1 MLHKE
6 IIDKWLGKSYAESPS
21 LGAQCVSWAKKYC
34 EESGNIIGNFS
45 GSALKWWTTWSP
57 FNDKW
62 QRVPV
67 DPKNPPKEG
76 SVIFFDK
83 TKSNPYGHV
92 AIVDS
97 STSTG
102 VTIIEQN
109 AGSGNGDGKGSNAIK
124 RTQLSYSDTTRWKIL
139 WWFTLKSKL
148 METNETVSK
157 YKQIYIQERPQG
169 YKPIFSDY
177 KEDGD
182 TKYLIEIWNIRVQK
196 QKESK

>member
-1 MLHKE
+1 MKHKE
-6 IIDKWLGKSYAESPS
+6 FVDKYLWGKVDYD
-21 LGAQCVSWAKKYC
+21 GVYNFQCVDIARQYC
-34 EESGNIIGNFS
+34 KDTWNEIWNFS
-45 GSALKWWTTWSP
+45 GSALSGWTTWSP
-57 FNDKW
+57 FNEKW
-62 QRVPV
+62 QRVTL

-97 STSTG
+97 STPTG

-109 AGSGNGDGKGSNAIK
+109 AGTGNWDGKGSNAIK
-124 RTQLSYSDTTRWKIL
+124 RTSLSYSDTLRGKML
-139 WWFTLKSKL
+139 WWFTLKSKT
-148 METNETVSK
+148 METTETVSK

>member
-1 MLHKE
+1 MNHKE
-6 IIDKWLGKSYAESPS
+6 IIMKWLGKKYAESVS
-21 LGAQCVSWAKKYC
+21 LWFQCVSFCKKYC
-34 EESGNIIGNFS
+34 EESGHPIGSFS
-45 GSALKWWTTWSP
+45 GSALNWWTTWSP

-62 QRVPV
+62 QRVTL

-97 STSTG
+97 SDLSKIMI
-102 VTIIEQN
+102 VEQN
-109 AGSGNGDGKGSNAIK
+109 AGTGNGDGKGSNAIK
-124 RTQLSYSDTTRWKIL
+124 RTSLYYSDTFRGKIL

-148 METNETVSK
+148 METTTETVSK
-157 YKQIYIQERPQG
+157 YKQIYIQERPPG

-182 TKYLIEIWNIRVQK
+182 MKYLIEIANIRTSK
-196 QKESK
+196 Q